1 MKRIAFVGSALDEL
15 RDFTP
20 SARGEAGHQ
29 PDRVQR
35 GLDPEDWKPMTSIG
49 AGVREIRVRDEAGAF
64 RVLYVGPG
72 GGHLRPAHL
81 PEKDAKDGKP
91 RLGSGDRQ
99 IAANPQGDEK
109 MTKEPVQTFA
119 SVWDALEETPEE
131 SAHMRLRS
139 ELMMAVHGVVEGWK
153 LTQAKSAK
161 RLGVT
166 QPRLNDLLRGRISR
180 FSLDSLVG
188 LAERAGLVVHMEIT
202 REAA

>member
-1 MKRIAFVGSALDEL
+1 
-15 RDFTP
+15 
-20 SARGEAGHQ
+20 
-29 PDRVQR
+29 
-35 GLDPEDWKPMTSIG
+35 
-49 AGVREIRVRDEAGAF
+49 
-64 RVLYVGPG
+64 
-72 GGHLRPAHL
+72 
-81 PEKDAKDGKP
+81 
-91 RLGSGDRQ
+91 
-99 IAANPQGDEK
+99 